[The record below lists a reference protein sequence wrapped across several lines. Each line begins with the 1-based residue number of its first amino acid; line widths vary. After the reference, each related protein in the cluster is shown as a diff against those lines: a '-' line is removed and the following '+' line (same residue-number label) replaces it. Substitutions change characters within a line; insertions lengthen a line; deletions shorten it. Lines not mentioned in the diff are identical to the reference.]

1 MINALEEKFMAGSG
15 FSYGI
20 LSETLHVLLNQA
32 EPVNN
37 ELLRNGLAFVVEQGV
52 ESATSIPDVMALK
65 I

>member
-1 MINALEEKFMAGSG
+1 MAGSG